1 MSNDLVHAILWQCMF
16 ALCVLMQQS
25 LLLDANDPYTFG
37 GRLPWYPRGGYLQS
51 THVIMSMSLSS
62 KHVQGF

>member
-1 MSNDLVHAILWQCMF
+1 MF
-16 ALCVLMQQS
+16 ALYVLMQQS
-25 LLLDANDPYTFG
+25 LLLDANDPYDFG

-62 KHVQGF
+62 KDVQGF

>member
-1 MSNDLVHAILWQCMF
+1 MF

-25 LLLDANDPYTFG
+25 LLMDANDPYAFG
-37 GRLPWYPRGGYLQS
+37 GRLPWYLRDGYLQS

-62 KHVQGF
+62 KDVQGF